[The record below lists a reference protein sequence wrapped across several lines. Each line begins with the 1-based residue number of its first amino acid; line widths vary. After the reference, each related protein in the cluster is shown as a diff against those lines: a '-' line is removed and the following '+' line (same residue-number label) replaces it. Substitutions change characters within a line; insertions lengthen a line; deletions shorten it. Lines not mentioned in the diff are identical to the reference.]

1 MLSCRYG
8 KQWFPRV
15 TWSTLMVGVP
25 YLSMVKL
32 TGSAWNTIWH
42 AWTNKRESRKWDMT
56 PISQIFNLP
65 VDINTVLGFIATAT
79 TRTVCMPSFLE
90 LHLRVYRLSIH
101 IIHITYIYISIQCCA
116 PNIYI
121 CIPETYVLI
130 SISYKPTELNIV
142 TPPCTSTY
150 NWYMHTYVYIYIYAR

>member
-15 TWSTLMVGVP
+15 AWSTLMVGVP
-25 YLSMVKL
+25 YLSMAKL

-56 PISQIFNLP
+56 PIISQIFNLP
-65 VDINTVLGFIATAT
+65 VDINAVLGFIATAT

-101 IIHITYIYISIQCCA
+101 ILHIIYIYISIQCCA
-116 PNIYI
+116 PNIYICI

-142 TPPCTSTY
+142 TPPCTST
-150 NWYMHTYVYIYIYAR
+150 